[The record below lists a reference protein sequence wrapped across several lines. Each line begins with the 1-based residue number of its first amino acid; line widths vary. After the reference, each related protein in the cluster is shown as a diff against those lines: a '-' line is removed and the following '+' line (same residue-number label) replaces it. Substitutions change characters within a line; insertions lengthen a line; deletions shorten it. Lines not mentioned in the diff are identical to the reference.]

1 MNTITECFQEA
12 SQHDLKII
20 FWEETADLTLK
31 DIETRIRK
39 ESPRSVFFMTGPEGG
54 LSDDEVAMA
63 KQHGFLSVTLG
74 KQILRA
80 ETASLAAAAILQ
92 FFLGNLE

>member
-1 MNTITECFQEA
+1 
-12 SQHDLKII
+12 
-20 FWEETADLTLK
+20 
-31 DIETRIRK
+31 
-39 ESPRSVFFMTGPEGG
+39 
-54 LSDDEVAMA
+54 MA
-63 KQHGFLSVTLG
+63 KQQGFLSVTLG